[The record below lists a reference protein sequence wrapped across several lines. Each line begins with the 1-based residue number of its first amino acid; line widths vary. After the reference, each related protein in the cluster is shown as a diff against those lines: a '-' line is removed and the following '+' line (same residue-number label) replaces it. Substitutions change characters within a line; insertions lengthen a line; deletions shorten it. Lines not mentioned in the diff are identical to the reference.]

1 MSSKKLRI
9 SLAMPALLICTAC
22 APQVITQP
30 VPVSSDP
37 PGAQVYVDGAP
48 TCQTPCKVD
57 LPRNQDHLLT
67 LRKDGYRQQDVPVKR
82 QYQSAKVML
91 NAINEGVR
99 SNDFFKNAAW
109 GINGGIQSVNQQE
122 DTGEA
127 YVLVPS
133 TLSVR
138 LAPVGGFAPAPAQAQ
153 ATAKTPVDMHSL
165 MRRMSPGDEQMLE
178 NALEGTKSGQ
188 PTVWTNPESMTHFSV
203 VPEPASYNASGSVVR
218 WFTLAVKQGSATDVA
233 HAPAR
238 RVGNG
243 EWLVDLGSSQAGGQ
257 AGGQGG
263 QVSGTAP
270 ATFPGP
276 LSGLSGSG
284 QPDAPADQGA
294 EDITKAET
302 LRALGDAP
310 WPTANKS
317 WDMGSSGSTKTR
329 TSYGADGSTSTTTTT
344 TRTSAKAS
352 VSVGPG
358 AAITA
363 LGALESLFSGGK

>member
-1 MSSKKLRI
+1 MSARKPR
-9 SLAMPALLICTAC
+9 LALALSGLTLLCAC
-22 APQVITQP
+22 APQVLTQP

-48 TCQTPCKVD
+48 ACQTPCKVD

-67 LRKDGYRQQDVPVKR
+67 LRKDGFRQQDVAVKR

-91 NAINEGVR
+91 SAINEGVR

-109 GINGGIQSVNQQE
+109 GLGGGVQSVNRQE

-133 TLSVR
+133 TLAVR
-138 LAPVGGFAPAPAQAQ
+138 LVPTGGFAAVPAPGA
-153 ATAKTPVDMHSL
+153 AKTPVGVAAL
-165 MRRMSPGDEQMLE
+165 MRRMAPGDEQMLE
-178 NALEGTKSGQ
+178 NALEGTRSGQ
-188 PTVWTNPESMTHFSV
+188 TAVWTNPESMTGFSV
-203 VPEPASYNASGSVVR
+203 VPEPAEISPSGVVVR
-218 WFTLAVKQGSATDVA
+218 WFTLAVRQGGVTDVA

-243 EWLVDLGSSQAGGQ
+243 EWVVDMGASPPQAQ
-257 AGGQGG
+257 AQGT
-263 QVSGTAP
+263 QP

-276 LSGLSGSG
+276 VPGVASGIGSG
-284 QPDAPADQGA
+284 QAGPAADKGA
-294 EDITKAET
+294 EDITNAET
-302 LRALGDAP
+302 MRALGQAP
-310 WPTANKS
+310 WPQAKKS
-317 WDMGSSGSTKTR
+317 WDVGSSGSTKTS
-329 TSYGADGSTSTTTTT
+329 TTYGADGSRSTTTTT
-344 TRTSAKAS
+344 TRTSTKAS

-363 LGALESLFSGGK
+363 IGALEDLFGGSK